1 LLAFWRTI
9 PLPRRVALVVV
20 FVLLAAAGFLPLFG
34 GLGYESCV
42 ASGVVLPSAAAIAT
56 AIELSGRSDIAP
68 LTCVA
73 RGVGTGLLLALV
85 AFVTAVLHGL
95 RVGTCDFW
103 GGATLFVLTAGLGA
117 PLGGLWGA
125 VVAESCRGRKRR
137 RLACVLLAL
146 AGPLGGIAI
155 SVVRFYG
162 SPMVFGYDPF
172 FGYFSG
178 ALYDTVVDVRAELWT
193 YRAGTLATLTGGA
206 LLASA
211 LLRTTEGKLVLR
223 PLRGNPPAI
232 VRLVLGVAAM
242 VTSVALCAEGPAL
255 GHWQTAA
262 SIAAALGGRASGPR
276 CDVVYPD
283 SLLADQ
289 AALLVRDCEQELA
302 ADERRLGTHLDGRLT
317 AFVFQNAD
325 EKRRLMGAADT
336 SIAKPWRREVYVQM
350 SGFPHPILGH
360 EVAHV
365 VSGSFGHG
373 PFRIAGGLGGLLPNP
388 GLIEG
393 TAVATS
399 PDDDEL
405 TDEQW
410 ARAML
415 DLGILPSIRELFSL
429 SFLGENSAK
438 SYTVAGAFVTWVL
451 DRWGTEVLR
460 AWYVGGSIEGL
471 TGASWASLEE
481 QFRVA
486 LRELAMPAE
495 ATSYAKAKFERPSV
509 WARRCPH
516 VVDALDRRADQ
527 CRDEHRYAK
536 AVTLYDAALA
546 RDPHDWHAR
555 LDRARVDMGH
565 SDEER
570 GRAALAGLVA
580 DDGTPRTWRDRA
592 AEALAD
598 DDLARGRGERAA
610 ESYRALAARTLD
622 EDVAR
627 TLEVKALSVDN
638 PPARRAIVDLLI
650 GEPGRPVDTWLGAL
664 AIGQWAE
671 ETHEP
676 LAGYLVGKNL
686 ALHDQYAR
694 AATWLDRALDA
705 GVPSMRIGRELLR
718 QRAVCACALDDR
730 EALARVRKDVEAP
743 ASPFA
748 GSSGGRRDWVLRLI
762 ARCGTGVESTGP
774 AQNL

>member
-1 LLAFWRTI
+1 
-9 PLPRRVALVVV
+9 VAAIVV
-20 FVLLAAAGFLPLFG
+20 FVLLAGAGFLPLFG
-34 GLGYESCV
+34 GLGYEICV

-56 AIELSGRSDIAP
+56 ALELSGRSDVAP

-73 RGVGTGLLLALV
+73 RGIGTGLSLALV

-95 RVGTCDFW
+95 RAGTCDFW
-103 GGATLFVLTAGLGA
+103 GGALLFGLTAGFGA

-125 VVAESCRGRKRR
+125 VVAETCRRRKRR

-146 AGPLGGIAI
+146 AGPLGGIAV
-155 SVVRFYG
+155 SVARFYS
-162 SPMVFGYDPF
+162 SPMVFSYDPF

-193 YRAGTLATLTGGA
+193 YRAGTLATLAGGA
-206 LLASA
+206 LVASA
-211 LLRTTEGKLVLR
+211 LLRTTDGRLAFR
-223 PLRGNPPAI
+223 PLRANPPAI
-232 VRLVLGVAAM
+232 VRLTLGILAL
-242 VTSVALCAEGPAL
+242 VTSVSLCAEGPAL

-262 SIAAALGGRASGPR
+262 SIASALGGRARGTR

-302 ADERRLGTHLDGRLT
+302 ADEKRLGTHLDGRLT
-317 AFVFQNAD
+317 AFVFHDAD

-365 VSGSFGHG
+365 VAGSFGHG
-373 PFRIAGGLGGLLPNP
+373 PFRIAGALGGLLPNP

-415 DLGILPSIRELFSL
+415 DLGILPSIRQLFSL

-451 DRWGTEVLR
+451 DRWGAAVLR
-460 AWYVGGSIEGL
+460 DWYTGDSIEGL
-471 TGASWASLEE
+471 TGESWASLEE
-481 QFRVA
+481 QFHAA
-486 LRELAMPAE
+486 LRALAMPAE
-495 ATSYAKAKFERPSV
+495 ATTYARAKFERPSV
-509 WARRCPH
+509 WARHCPH

-536 AVTLYDAALA
+536 AVLLYDAALE

-565 SDEER
+565 TDEPR
-570 GRAALAGLVA
+570 GRADLAGLVA
-580 DDGTPRTWRDRA
+580 DEGTPRTWRDRA
-592 AEALAD
+592 EEALAD
-598 DDLARGRGERAA
+598 DDLARGKDARAA

-650 GEPGRPVDTWLGAL
+650 GEPGRPADSWLGAL
-664 AIGQWAE
+664 AIGQWSE

-686 ALHDQYAR
+686 AQHDQYAR
-694 AATWLDRALDA
+694 AATWLDRALDG
-705 GVPSMRIGRELLR
+705 GVPSARIGRELLR
-718 QRAVCACALDDR
+718 QRAICACALDDR
-730 EALARVRKDVEAP
+730 DALARVRKSVDAP
-743 ASPFA
+743 GSPFA

-762 ARCGTGVESTGP
+762 ARCAE
-774 AQNL
+774 

>member
-1 LLAFWRTI
+1 MAAI
-9 PLPRRVALVVV
+9 VV

-34 GLGYESCV
+34 GLGYEICV

-56 AIELSGRSDIAP
+56 AIELSGTKDVAP

-73 RGVGTGLLLALV
+73 RGVGTGLVLALV

-95 RVGTCDFW
+95 RAGTCDLW
-103 GGATLFVLTAGLGA
+103 GGALLFVLTAGFGA

-125 VVAESCRGRKRR
+125 VVAETCRARKRR
-137 RLACVLLAL
+137 RLWCVLLAL
-146 AGPLGGIAI
+146 AGPVGGIAV

-162 SPMVFGYDPF
+162 SPMIFGYDPF

-193 YRAGTLATLTGGA
+193 YRAGTLATLAGGA
-206 LLASA
+206 LVASA
-211 LLRTTEGKLVLR
+211 LLRTTEGKLALR

-232 VRLVLGVAAM
+232 VRLALGVAAL
-242 VTSVALCAEGPAL
+242 VTSVAVCAEGPAL
-255 GHWQTAA
+255 GHWQTADTIA
-262 SIAAALGGRASGPR
+262 SALGGRARGVR

-289 AALLVRDCEQELA
+289 VALLVRDCDDELV
-302 ADERRLGTHLDGRLT
+302 ADEQRLGAHLDGRLT
-317 AFVFQNAD
+317 AFVFHDAE

-365 VSGSFGHG
+365 VAGSFGHG

-415 DLGILPSIRELFSL
+415 DLGILPSIRDLFSL
-429 SFLGENSAK
+429 GFLGENAAK
-438 SYTVAGAFVTWVL
+438 SYTIAGAFVTWIL
-451 DRWGTEVLR
+451 DRSGAPVLR
-460 AWYVGGSIEGL
+460 AWYAGGSIEQL
-471 TGASWASLEE
+471 TGESWASLEE
-481 QFRVA
+481 QFHTT
-486 LRELAMPAE
+486 LRALAMPPE
-495 ATSYAKAKFERPSV
+495 ATTYARAKFERPSV
-509 WARRCPH
+509 WARHCPH

-536 AVTLYDAALA
+536 AVALYDAALE

-565 SDEER
+565 TDEPR
-570 GRAALAGLVA
+570 GRADLAGLAA
-580 DDGTPRTWRDRA
+580 DEGTPRTWRDRA
-592 AEALAD
+592 EEALAA
-598 DDLARGRGERAA
+598 DDLARGKDARAA

-650 GEPGRPVDTWLGAL
+650 GEPGRPVDSWLGAL

-686 ALHDQYAR
+686 AQHDQYAR
-694 AATWLDRALDA
+694 AATWLDRALEA
-705 GVPSMRIGRELLR
+705 GVPSARVGRELLR
-718 QRAVCACALDDR
+718 QRAICACALGDR
-730 EALARVRKDVEAP
+730 EALARVRRNVDAP

-762 ARCGTGVESTGP
+762 ARCGSPGSESAGGD
-774 AQNL
+774 AR